1 VLRVSWTDL
10 PQRLLAV
17 LDDEAQRAT
26 FEKGDA
32 AALVARVLG
41 TPVDAVAWRHRLR
54 EALPELPARGA
65 LLIEPG
71 RGAVLALRMRSPAA
85 ATRFAARVAD
95 GQASGSVAP
104 WSAVPSAA
112 LGPDA
117 DLEWHVAA
125 RGDHVELR
133 VGELAAPDPDEH
145 HAEFRFA
152 LESGG
157 SRVAL
162 ELRETVLT
170 LRGGEGGETGR
181 FDCDAAWL
189 EPVLAAVARVLAAS
203 PGPPGARG
211 PDRSLRAYLPRD
223 PTPEAVRQSASEER
237 LVVAVSRDGERLRW
251 SVLGA
256 EYDDHAALVA
266 ALIRRRALREHWQ
279 ERDAGIVP
287 EAVVVQPER
296 GVSLGNVAE
305 TLDHLGLAGYPDVE
319 FRMR

>member
-1 VLRVSWTDL
+1 
-10 PQRLLAV
+10 
-17 LDDEAQRAT
+17 
-26 FEKGDA
+26 
-32 AALVARVLG
+32 
-41 TPVDAVAWRHRLR
+41 
-54 EALPELPARGA
+54 
-65 LLIEPG
+65 
-71 RGAVLALRMRSPAA
+71 M

-95 GQASGSVAP
+95 GQASGLLRR
-104 WSAVPSAA
+104 WRAVPSAA

-133 VGELAAPDPDEH
+133 VGELAASDSDQH

-170 LRGGEGGETGR
+170 LRGEAERRFDSIAMLPGSSPCSPPWRESLPHRPARRARADPIVPCAQTCRAIRRRKPCAKARRKSGSWSRSRETGSGCVGR
-181 FDCDAAWL
+181 C
-189 EPVLAAVARVLAAS
+189 
-203 PGPPGARG
+203 
-211 PDRSLRAYLPRD
+211 
-223 PTPEAVRQSASEER
+223 
-237 LVVAVSRDGERLRW
+237 
-251 SVLGA
+251 SVPSTMH
-256 EYDDHAALVA
+256 HAALVA

-305 TLDHLGLAGYPDVE
+305 TLDHGLAQEPHRVPNALIHDSRDARAARNLGGAAGAAGAVARAGLNRARTAASRRP
-319 FRMR
+319 RPGSP